1 MRIERGGGKGGE
13 REREKMEAAI
23 EVQPMIK
30 VAALCGSLRKA
41 SFNRGLIRSAIK
53 ISKEAINGMEI
64 EYVDIA
70 PLPMLNT
77 DLEVDGTYPP
87 AVEAFRRKIL
97 EADSILFASPEYN
110 YSVTAPLKNAIDWAS
125 RPPNVWADKPAA
137 IISTGGG
144 FGGGLSQYHL
154 RQIGVYLDLHFINKP
169 EFFLNAFQPPAK
181 FDAEGNLID
190 EDAKKRI
197 KEVILSLQAFT
208 RRLQGK

>member
-1 MRIERGGGKGGE
+1 
-13 REREKMEAAI
+13 MEAAI
-23 EVQPMIK
+23 EVQPVIK

-154 RQIGVYLDLHFINKP
+154 RQIGVYIDLHFINKP

-208 RRLQGK
+208 RRLQVTSNHD